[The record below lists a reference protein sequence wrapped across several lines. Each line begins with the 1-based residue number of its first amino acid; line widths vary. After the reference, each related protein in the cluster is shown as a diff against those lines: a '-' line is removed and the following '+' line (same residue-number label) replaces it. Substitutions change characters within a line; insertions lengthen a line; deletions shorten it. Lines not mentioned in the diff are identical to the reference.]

1 MARATFAPPGA
12 SSPSSAKPARLCA
25 GFSFWRVL
33 ERFDV
38 RGTGYRVEETWG
50 HKEALRAPAARLCR
64 CRCGKAEQI
73 RARTSQSNIWA
84 PKNGTPRY
92 RKLFSSLLSH
102 TYCVSYRPFYSS
114 CHLTCQSCFYL
125 RHAVTQSSPSLQ
137 FVHYMLNTPHRSH
150 FLAFLQL
157 ADVASISMI
166 APCCLHIPFKPS
178 DKSSCALF
186 PFLFI

>member
-1 MARATFAPPGA
+1 MPLHPAGA
-12 SSPSSAKPARLCA
+12 FLLAI
-25 GFSFWRVL
+25 L
-33 ERFDV
+33 EQSEVHDTVSRF
-38 RGTGYRVEETWG
+38 EETWG
-50 HKEALRAPAARLCR
+50 HTAALRAPAARQCR
-64 CRCGKAEQI
+64 CRSGKAEQI
-73 RARTSQSNIWA
+73 RATTSQSNIWV

-102 TYCVSYRPFYSS
+102 TYCVPYRPFYSS

-137 FVHYMLNTPHRSH
+137 FIHYMLNPPHRSY

-186 PFLFI
+186 LFLFI